1 MTEAKIKELQ
11 ELLHRREV
19 LKNEMEKFDE
29 LFLVGREN
37 IGYEIVDTRSYE
49 GKNYIHF
56 IKDHHGYLAEALRK
70 IYDEYLMEMKKIQ
83 EEIANI

>member
-1 MTEAKIKELQ
+1 MTEEKIKELQ

-19 LKNEMEKFDE
+19 LKNEIEKFDE
-29 LFLVGREN
+29 LFFVGREN
-37 IGYEIVDTRSYE
+37 IGYEIVDTRSYK